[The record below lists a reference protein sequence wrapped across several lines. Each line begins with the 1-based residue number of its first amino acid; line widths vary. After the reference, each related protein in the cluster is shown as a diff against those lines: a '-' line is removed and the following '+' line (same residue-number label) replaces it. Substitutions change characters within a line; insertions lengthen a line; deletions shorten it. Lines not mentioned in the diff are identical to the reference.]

1 MSFNLDITGKNFNF
15 RFNYLTTVQTRIY
28 QKENNLNLGKLL
40 KESLGDIYSSRFLA
54 RQLAERDI
62 KAQYRQSY
70 LGIIWAFI
78 TPLATAAVWIFLNLS
93 GTIQVTDTGIPYPV
107 FAFSGTLLWSI
118 ITESINSPT
127 TSTNSARGLLS
138 KINFPKEALIISG
151 IYKLLFNASV
161 KILLLISFVF
171 LFGLGFHG
179 SLLLLPL
186 IILSAVLFGVTIGLF
201 LTPISMLYN
210 DVGKIVGMGFS
221 FLMYI
226 TPVVYSIPESG
237 LMRTVMIANPFTPI
251 ILTGRDLL
259 VGTQPEFLTYYLI
272 LIAASIPLFFIGLL
286 AYRISIPI
294 IVERSA

>member
-1 MSFNLDITGKNFNF
+1 MPLES
-15 RFNYLTTVQTRIY
+15 RIY
-28 QKENNLNLGKLL
+28 QKENNISFIKLL
-40 KESLGDIYSSRFLA
+40 TQSLTDIWDSRFLS

-93 GTIQVTDTGIPYPV
+93 GTVQVTDTGIPYPV
-107 FAFSGTLLWSI
+107 YAFSGTLLWSI
-118 ITESINSPT
+118 VTEAINSPT

-161 KILLLISFVF
+161 KILLLIVFVF
-171 LFGLGFHG
+171 LFGLGFHW
-179 SLLLLPL
+179 SLFLLPL
-186 IILSAVLFGVTIGLF
+186 VIFSAVLFGITIGLF

-210 DVGKIVGMGFS
+210 DVGKVVGMGFS
-221 FLMYI
+221 LLMYI
-226 TPVVYSIPESG
+226 TPVVYAIPESG
-237 LMRTVMIANPFTPI
+237 LMRTIMMANPFTPV

-259 VGTQPEFLTYYLI
+259 VGANPEFLTYYLI
-272 LIAASIPLFFIGLL
+272 VMAFCIPLFFIALM

>member
-1 MSFNLDITGKNFNF
+1 ME
-15 RFNYLTTVQTRIY
+15 TRIY
-28 QKENNLNLGKLL
+28 QKENTIRPVELL
-40 KESLGDIYSSRFLA
+40 KESIRDIYKSRFLA

-78 TPLATAAVWIFLNLS
+78 TPLATAVVWIFLNLS

-127 TSTNSARGLLS
+127 ASTNSARGLMN

-161 KILLLISFVF
+161 KILLLILFVF
-171 LFGLGFHG
+171 LFGIGFHW
-179 SLLLLPL
+179 SLLFLPL
-186 IILSAVLFGVTIGLF
+186 VILSAVLFGVTIGLF
-201 LTPISMLYN
+201 LTPISLLYN
-210 DVGKIVGMGFS
+210 DVGKVVGMGFS

-226 TPVVYSIPESG
+226 TPVVYAIPEDG
-237 LMRTVMIANPFTPI
+237 VMRTIMMINPFTPFI
-251 ILTGRDLL
+251 ITGRDIL
-259 VGTQPEFLTYYLI
+259 VGSKPEFLTFYL
-272 LIAASIPLFFIGLL
+272 LIMTACIPLFFIALI
-286 AYRISIPI
+286 AYRVSIPI

>member
-1 MSFNLDITGKNFNF
+1 MELETK
-15 RFNYLTTVQTRIY
+15 IY
-28 QKENNLNLGKLL
+28 QKENNISLGKLL

-78 TPLATAAVWIFLNLS
+78 TPLATAAVWVFLNMS

-107 FAFSGTLLWSI
+107 YAFSGTLLWSI
-118 ITESINSPT
+118 ITEAINSPT
-127 TSTNSARGLLS
+127 TSTSSARGLMS

-151 IYKLLFNASV
+151 VYKLLFNSSV
-161 KILLLISFVF
+161 KIVLLVAFVF
-171 LFGLGFHG
+171 LFGLGFHW
-179 SLLLLPL
+179 SLLLLPFV
-186 IILSAVLFGVTIGLF
+186 ILGAVLFGITIGLF
-201 LTPISMLYN
+201 LTPISMLYK

-226 TPVVYSIPESG
+226 TPVVYPVPDEGI
-237 LMRTVMIANPFTPI
+237 MRTVMELNPFTPI
-251 ILTGRDLL
+251 ILTSRDLIT
-259 VGTQPEFLTYYLI
+259 GASPEYLTYYFIVLVVT
-272 LIAASIPLFFIGLL
+272 IPLFFLALL

-294 IVERSA
+294 IVERT